1 MSLRPERKIITL
13 RRRARHGRHAPWS
26 GAMARLDERMVELER
41 RMAAFDRR
49 IAVLGR
55 HARFQVSFAL
65 SVLVHLIIIFGVG
78 FTVRDLSRLNRF
90 DEPLEVTLVN
100 SRSPTAPVQ
109 ADALAQA
116 NLEGGGDSS
125 EKLRAES
132 PLPVPAEHKPAPDL
146 TLAQK
151 RVETLEHEA
160 RRLMTQAKKSP
171 AAAPAPQPKP
181 QPEAVKPEVTPNAA
195 DIMAR
200 SLEIARLEAR
210 ISKRWNAY
218 QERPRRRFVG
228 ARTQEFRFARYIE
241 DWRLKIERIGELNYP
256 QAARDRRL
264 YGSLV
269 VTVSIR
275 ADGSLESVDI
285 NRSSGERILD
295 RAAVRIVHLAAPY
308 APFPPDIA
316 KDTDILSITRT
327 WQFTREDQFRSQ

>member
-55 HARFQVSFAL
+55 HARFQGSFAL

-256 QAARDRRL
+256 QAARDRQL

-285 NRSSGERILD
+285 NRSSGQRILD